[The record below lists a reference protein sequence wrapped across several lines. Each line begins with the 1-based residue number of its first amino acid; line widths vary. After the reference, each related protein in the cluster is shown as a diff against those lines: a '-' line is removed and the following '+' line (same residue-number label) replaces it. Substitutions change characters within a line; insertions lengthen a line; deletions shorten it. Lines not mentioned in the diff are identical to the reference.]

1 MYTCTTCAYP
11 RVLAPKEL
19 LASLDA
25 SVMQNLGLG
34 ADHLDALRSRMHLA
48 CNMFEHCYCWY
59 CKQSNKTLGRKKM
72 RVDGDGS
79 DDRSTEAPPSNVALS
94 APSAPSALPS
104 TPSAVGTSS
113 PSRSMTTE
121 EICRLPTLPL
131 GETDEAAPTLHDTQS
146 MVRQDSVLVH
156 GASFFDETPDGKICE
171 AHHAM
176 GEGEGQGIL

>member
-1 MYTCTTCAYP
+1 M
-11 RVLAPKEL
+11 RVLCKIWVWEL
-19 LASLDA
+19 IIWMRSEAGCTSLAICLPHHCC
-25 SVMQNLGLG
+25 NLNTVTAGTANGLTK
-34 ADHLDALRSRMHLA
+34 HLA
-48 CNMFEHCYCWY
+48 
-59 CKQSNKTLGRKKM
+59 GRRCGLM
-72 RVDGDGS
+72 EMAQTTGPQRLHQAMWNCQH
-79 DDRSTEAPPSNVALS
+79 RQRHLLFLQ
-94 APSAPSALPS
+94 LPVQ
-104 TPSAVGTSS
+104 VGTSS

-146 MVRQDSVLVH
+146 MARQDSVLVH